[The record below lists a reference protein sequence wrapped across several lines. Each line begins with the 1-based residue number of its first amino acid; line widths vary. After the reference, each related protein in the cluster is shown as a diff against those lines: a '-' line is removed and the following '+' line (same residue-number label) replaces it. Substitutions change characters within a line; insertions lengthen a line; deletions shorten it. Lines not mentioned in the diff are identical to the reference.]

1 MKFKQY
7 EFSDI
12 AEYIT
17 TKIDITSIEQD
28 KYISTD
34 NMLANFGGVSI
45 ADSLPATERCNS
57 FKKRDI
63 LFSNIR
69 TYFKKVWFA
78 GFDGGCSADV
88 LVIRSKNEEIVL
100 NEFLYLL
107 ICSEEFINFTI
118 ASSNGAKM
126 PRGDKNAIKK
136 YVFNIPNIEYQK
148 QCIAQ
153 YFNLNK
159 KIQLN
164 TQINQTL
171 EQIAQTIFKSWF
183 IAFDPVHAKANA
195 LASGQTL
202 EQATQAAMAVISGK
216 NTQELHRLQTA
227 NPEQYQQL
235 WEIAEAFPSGVDE
248 EGVPR
253 GWESKPL
260 SDFGQIVCGKTP
272 SKSKSEFY
280 GNEIPFIKIP
290 DMHNSVFTTKTA
302 DSLSRFGADSQKNKY
317 IPRGS
322 ICVSCIA
329 TVGLVS
335 IAARNSQTNQQIN
348 SIIPNN
354 MIWSEYLYLALSQP
368 FMKKKMVDLASGGS
382 ATLNMNTTTFSK
394 IEIIKPDNTLIFK
407 FWEKVYDLFQ
417 AIFYNDL
424 ENERLQVIRDELLP
438 KLLSGEDIMNYEGRI
453 RNLALT
459 IYEEIKIANHYLQE
473 WYVMC
478 EEDNKTNG
486 DVYKKHYF
494 SIAFIKNAYLEK
506 AILLLGKIFSGD
518 DISLLKLRENTNNYL
533 NNNGKELVDGLGK
546 LKPEVQKIIDGIK
559 TIRDKAIAHSDG
571 INSMEKW
578 YGEANVSKT
587 DLDNLINHTLW
598 FIEEL
603 MCKADIDLGK
613 KLTLPY
619 VKDMGIKQIYNCLS
633 KNEDADFDMYIN
645 AF

>member
-183 IAFDPVHAKANA
+183 IDFDPVHAKANA
-195 LASGQTL
+195 RASGQTL
-202 EQATQAAMAVISGK
+202 EQATQAAMAEISGK
-216 NTQELHRLQTA
+216 NTQELHRLHTA

-235 WEIAEAFPSGVDE
+235 WEIAEAFPSGFSGYKNLGE
-248 EGVPR
+248 IPI
-253 GWESKPL
+253 GWNVLTFKDFISESKEKIGSLEDVPEYSVGNEGIYPRSEKYNKSL
-260 SDFGQIVCGKTP
+260 SKTP
-272 SKSKSEFY
+272 EKNKVVRIGDLVFGMGSKTLNW
-280 GNEIPFIKIP
+280 GIMNDEIG
-290 DMHNSVFTTKTA
+290 SVSPAYFVYRIFTNINYIY
-302 DSLSRFGADSQKNKY
+302 LNKY
-317 IPRGS
+317 IKAKEYDFQNLIKPTSRQGQS
-322 ICVSCIA
+322 VDKEMFLKKEIYV
-329 TVGLVS
+329 
-335 IAARNSQTNQQIN
+335 
-348 SIIPNN
+348 PN
-354 MIWSEYLYLALSQP
+354 EYLLNIYLNKLKEIDSL
-368 FMKKKMVDLASGGS
+368 VYSY
-382 ATLNMNTTTFSK
+382 TT
-394 IEIIKPDNTLIFK
+394 EVLI
-407 FWEKVYDLFQ
+407 
-417 AIFYNDL
+417 L
-424 ENERLQVIRDELLP
+424 EQIRDELLP
-438 KLLSGEDIMNYEGRI
+438 KLLSGEI
-453 RNLALT
+453 
-459 IYEEIKIANHYLQE
+459 
-473 WYVMC
+473 
-478 EEDNKTNG
+478 
-486 DVYKKHYF
+486 
-494 SIAFIKNAYLEK
+494 
-506 AILLLGKIFSGD
+506 
-518 DISLLKLRENTNNYL
+518 
-533 NNNGKELVDGLGK
+533 
-546 LKPEVQKIIDGIK
+546 
-559 TIRDKAIAHSDG
+559 
-571 INSMEKW
+571 
-578 YGEANVSKT
+578 
-587 DLDNLINHTLW
+587 
-598 FIEEL
+598 
-603 MCKADIDLGK
+603 
-613 KLTLPY
+613 
-619 VKDMGIKQIYNCLS
+619 
-633 KNEDADFDMYIN
+633 
-645 AF
+645 